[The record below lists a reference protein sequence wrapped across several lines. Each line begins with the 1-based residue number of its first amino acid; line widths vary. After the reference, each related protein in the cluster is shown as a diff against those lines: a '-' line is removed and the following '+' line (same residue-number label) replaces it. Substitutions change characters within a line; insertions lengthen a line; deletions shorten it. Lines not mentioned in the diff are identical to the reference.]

1 MEPEFN
7 YKKGTQKIDFKMPVH
22 QAAGFL
28 TVKNK
33 NKFSNELMF
42 DDLLVIDDN
51 SNEESQ
57 QSF

>member
-1 MEPEFN
+1 
-7 YKKGTQKIDFKMPVH
+7 MPVH